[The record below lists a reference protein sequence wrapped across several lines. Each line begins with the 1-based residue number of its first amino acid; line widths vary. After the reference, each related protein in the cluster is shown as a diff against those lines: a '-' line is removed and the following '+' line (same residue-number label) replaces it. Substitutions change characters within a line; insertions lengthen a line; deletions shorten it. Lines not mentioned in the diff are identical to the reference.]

1 MFLPRIYIFILF
13 TLYGHQHF
21 QTYVAATFTE
31 GFKKFLTITYGEQVA
46 TNLTRSDFGERGSFG
61 GDNRSYTQKTR
72 NTPVIF
78 VHGMTN
84 VAGDYHE
91 AFDLWM
97 SRNYTP
103 AEIYSTTYGPQNTP
117 INMTCELSCDYVKQI
132 RQLIIAV
139 SDYTLSKVFVIGN
152 SLGGPISRKVSELI
166 DSRNRISKAILGGKC
181 VDTHEDLGSPL
192 TERIASYLG
201 VAGAMKGA
209 IICAKWVSY
218 LLPICNKRNGL
229 YIDSAYI
236 NDTNS
241 IERYESSRILII
253 ESQDD
258 DLVGFEKDG
267 RRLLEVAGANKT
279 IILHNVTHERTVFGT
294 QTLQFD
300 LLLNRNVSS
309 NPSDEITPAPSN
321 SFDLAKIQMET
332 ANETIFK
339 LTGKGPMIDPK
350 AQN

>member
-1 MFLPRIYIFILF
+1 MFVSTVYIFILC
-13 TLYGHQHF
+13 TLFGHQHF
-21 QTYVAATFTE
+21 QTYVAATFTD
-31 GFKKFLTITYGEQVA
+31 GFKKFLTKTYGEQVA
-46 TNLTRSDFGERGSFG
+46 TNLTRGDFGVRGSFG
-61 GDNRSYTQKTR
+61 GDNRSYPQKTK
-72 NTPVIF
+72 NIPVVF

-97 SRNYTP
+97 SRNYTA

-139 SDYTLSKVFVIGN
+139 SDYTLSKIFVIGN
-152 SLGGPISRKVSELI
+152 SLGGPISR
-166 DSRNRISKAILGGKC
+166 KAILGGKC
-181 VDTHEDLGSPL
+181 VDTHEDLGPPL
-192 TERIASYLG
+192 TERVATYLG

-209 IICAKWVSY
+209 IICAEWVSY

-267 RRLLEVAGANKT
+267 RRLLEVAGANET

-294 QTLQFD
+294 QALQFD
-300 LLLNRNVSS
+300 LLLNRNVSVD
-309 NPSDEITPAPSN
+309 PSDEITPAPSN
-321 SFDLAKIQMET
+321 SVDFEKLQMET

-339 LTGKGPMIDPK
+339 LTGKGLMIDPNAK
-350 AQN
+350 TELSH